1 MLGFSAASNAIRFD
15 ANLQPRQ
22 AADPCSAQCGNID
35 AAASTCTDDAC
46 FCPTLIA
53 QGPQCSGCWQ
63 TVNVTEASAI
73 ASILTQCQLELAS
86 PSATQPLAS
95 QNPSVPTACSAQCAG
110 IEAAASS
117 CTNDA
122 CFCPTLIAQA
132 PQCTACWQTVN
143 VTEASLIASIYT
155 GCQSE
160 LGTASQ
166 IAATGANPHS
176 ASQFAPQTT
185 GPVSTGAGESSSP
198 TGAGSVPTTSH
209 KSSAGIAVGMSM
221 DGMGYFQ
228 TVVFLS
234 ILAGFFGVFI

>member
-1 MLGFSAASNAIRFD
+1 LLGFSAASNAIRFD

-35 AAASTCTDDAC
+35 SAASSCTDDAC

-53 QGPQCSGCWQ
+53 QGPQCTGCWQ

-73 ASILTQCQLELAS
+73 ASIMTQCQLELAS
-86 PSATQPLAS
+86 ASVTQPPAS
-95 QNPSVPTACSAQCAG
+95 QTPSSPTACSAQCAG
-110 IEAAASS
+110 IDAAASS

-132 PQCTACWQTVN
+132 PKCTACWASVN
-143 VTEASLIASIYT
+143 ATEAGLIASIYS

-166 IAATGANPHS
+166 AATAGANPHS
-176 ASQFAPQTT
+176 TEEFAPQTT
-185 GPVSTGAGESSSP
+185 GPVATGTSGSSSQ
-198 TGAGSVPTTSH
+198 TGSGSVATTSH
-209 KSSAGIAVGMSM
+209 KSSAGIVVGMSM
-221 DGMGYFQ
+221 NGMGYFQ

-234 ILAGFFGVFI
+234 ILAGFFGIFI